1 MNRHKLS
8 LLLAI
13 ATTLATS
20 LPASAQMS
28 SGEINLIG
36 IGASLLNNLIN
47 PPHREAEIKAETEIR
62 KAKIAAEAEI
72 TKEKMRIAADSVTPL
87 LNQWGVN
94 RISCAPGMVF
104 INGIDSNTVCV
115 QPNAAMTAGYYTY
128 NNTKSQLFRTSGT
141 MSQTTQTTLTTLGVT
156 TTGNSN
162 RNGF

>member
-13 ATTLATS
+13 AMTLATS

-36 IGASLLNNLIN
+36 IGASLLNSIIN
-47 PPHREAEIKAETEIR
+47 PPHREAEIKADTEIR

-72 TKEKMRIAADSVTPL
+72 TKEKLRIAADTVTPL

-94 RISCAPGMVF
+94 RIGCAPGMVF
-104 INGIDSNTVCV
+104 INGIDPNTVCV
-115 QPNAAMTAGYYTY
+115 QPNGAMSAGHYTY

-141 MSQTTQTTLTTLGVT
+141 VSQTTQTTSTTLGVT
-156 TTGNSN
+156 TAGNTN